1 MPGGKRQISSLHIP
15 GDIPDLLSL
24 HLEVMDHSLSTVV
37 PSRVA
42 FIPHETIRAFLQA
55 HPRIADVFWRDTL
68 IDAAIFREWISN
80 VGRREA
86 YKRLAHL
93 RYVRLRGVGLVNGQT
108 YLLPLTQAELG
119 DATGLSTVHINRT
132 LQELRRNGLIST
144 PAKDRLA
151 IQNWNGLQAA
161 GEFDS
166 TYLHLRNR
174 ATDGEGERS
183 PI

>member
-1 MPGGKRQISSLHIP
+1 
-15 GDIPDLLSL
+15 
-24 HLEVMDHSLSTVV
+24 
-37 PSRVA
+37 
-42 FIPHETIRAFLQA
+42 
-55 HPRIADVFWRDTL
+55 
-68 IDAAIFREWISN
+68 
-80 VGRREA
+80 
-86 YKRLAHL
+86 
-93 RYVRLRGVGLVNGQT
+93 VRLRAIGLVNGQT

-183 PI
+183 PIA